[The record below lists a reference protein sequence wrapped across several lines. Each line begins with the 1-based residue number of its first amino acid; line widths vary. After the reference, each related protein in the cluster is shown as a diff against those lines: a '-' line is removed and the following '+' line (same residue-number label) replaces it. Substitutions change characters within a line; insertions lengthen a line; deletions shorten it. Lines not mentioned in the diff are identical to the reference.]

1 MPMTFPQALRK
12 ALAAAGCLLAL
23 AAPLTSWSQAAAP
36 EAAASA
42 PAVDPAAAAVP
53 ATAASAPSDPVA
65 LDARVESLKS
75 DVIQLNRDLLLL
87 EEELLFP
94 ASTQV
99 AVFVSSDVGDLF
111 LLDSV
116 QVLLDG
122 KEVGN
127 HLYTERE
134 LVALRRGGVQ
144 RLYLG
149 NLRSGEHTLVAIF
162 VGKGPHER
170 DYRRGTTLKFEK
182 GSEPKYVE
190 LQIKDSARTLQPV
203 FDVKVWQ

>member
-1 MPMTFPQALRK
+1 MPKTFPQALRH

-23 AAPLTSWSQAAAP
+23 AAPLTSWSRAAVP

-42 PAVDPAAAAVP
+42 PS
-53 ATAASAPSDPVA
+53 AASAPADPVA
-65 LDARVESLKS
+65 LDARVEGLKS

-111 LLDSV
+111 MLDSV

-144 RLYLG
+144 RFYLG
-149 NLRSGEHTLVAIF
+149 NLRSGEHTLVAFF

-170 DYRRGTTLKFEK
+170 DYKRGTTLKFEK